1 MDGLTIEEAM
11 SHIVEN
17 NHIKQIHE
25 QYEIGGNRLLIIN

>member
-11 SHIVEN
+11 SHIVE